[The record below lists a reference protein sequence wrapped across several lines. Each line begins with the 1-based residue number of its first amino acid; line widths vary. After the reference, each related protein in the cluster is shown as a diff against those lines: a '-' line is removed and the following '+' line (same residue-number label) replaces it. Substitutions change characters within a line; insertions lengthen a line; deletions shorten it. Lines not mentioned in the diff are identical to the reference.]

1 MVDDGQLTA
10 PGWCHLY
17 SECISDGWPSD
28 SEKEGGDISSD
39 GPDDVCAD
47 EDNEED
53 RGERES
59 DDLDGYDSE
68 RVNAIARKRRRY

>member
-17 SECISDGWPSD
+17 SECIFDGWPSD
-28 SEKEGGDISSD
+28 SEKEGGDISSE

-47 EDNEED
+47 EDNEEVS
-53 RGERES
+53 GERES
-59 DDLDGYDSE
+59 DDLDG
-68 RVNAIARKRRRY
+68 